1 VRGQAAVRHIVYV
14 VGALGMISGLQQISL
29 LLAGALSR
37 VLIAAFIIALLWV
50 CFFLAT
56 ASPGSL

>member
-1 VRGQAAVRHIVYV
+1 
-14 VGALGMISGLQQISL
+14 MISGLQQISL